1 MTTLRES
8 GEPAKERSVLYSVAW
23 PKEHGG
29 WGLTFE
35 PALLGMVI
43 APGVAGLCLA
53 LAALVA
59 FMVRTPLRFV
69 LVDHY
74 RGRSLERTKVA
85 RRLVGGE
92 ATVLAAL
99 MSTAITQSQGEF
111 WLPALIAGPF
121 IITAF
126 WFEMRSRSRRLIPEL
141 AGAVGV
147 SSVAAMVVLADG
159 GNSWLA
165 AGTWLILAARAVTS
179 IPHVRDSIA
188 RLHGRPRKIALG
200 LVADAVA
207 VVTAIVAV
215 SLHHDLMA
223 GGGAVVAV
231 VAIQR
236 IAGRAL
242 VPRPAILGMRQ
253 MAMGLGVVAVTAIGV
268 LVSTK

>member
-1 MTTLRES
+1 MTTLRAS
-8 GEPAKERSVLYSVAW
+8 GGPAKERPVLRSVAW

-29 WGLTFE
+29 WGLTLE

-59 FMVRTPLRFV
+59 FMVRTPLRLV

-74 RGRSLERTKVA
+74 RGRSLERTNVA
-85 RRLVGGE
+85 RRLVAGE

-99 MSTAITQSQGEF
+99 VSTAITQSQGEF

-121 IITAF
+121 ITTAF
-126 WFEMRSRSRRLIPEL
+126 WFEMRSRSRRLVPEL

-159 GNSWLA
+159 GNAWLA
-165 AGTWLILAARAVTS
+165 AGAWLILAARAVTS
-179 IPHVRDSIA
+179 IPHVRDAIA

-200 LVADAVA
+200 VVADVVA
-207 VVTAIVAV
+207 VVVAIVAI
-215 SLHHDLMA
+215 SLYHALLA
-223 GGGAVVAV
+223 AGGAVVAV
-231 VAIQR
+231 VVIQR
-236 IAGRAL
+236 IAGRAP

-253 MAMGLGVVAVTAIGV
+253 MAMGLGVVTATAIGI
-268 LVSTK
+268 LVSAK